1 MKRPLFWVTLLAA
14 ALSIGLAAC
23 SGDSDSTEGSSDE
36 DSHGVFPTGSP
47 AAEPEST
54 LAPEVTPTAALLAH
68 IIFINGQVIMMDTGQ
83 PIAQALAVLGEEIL
97 LVATEQAV
105 LALAGP
111 DTQMIDLA
119 GRALLPGFVDPHNH
133 IYNQISRGLR
143 QETIGATYGEAQ
155 QRLLAAGTTTV
166 ANGGVSPD
174 RLDDFLPIVNS
185 GELRVRTS
193 VYLVFNNACGELLP
207 EGLYLEHAPI
217 SDPAAM
223 FRIPGIKFF
232 TDGGSCGALALSVP
246 ASNPF
251 GDLWISAEELAAA
264 VIEVQSAGYQVAIH
278 ALGDRGLDTAL
289 DAIAIARAAGSS
301 GPPPRIEHNRVI
313 RTDQLPR
320 YAELGVV
327 PVVFGESAACDML
340 DGGPWAGL
348 FVDGSPSVG
357 LRPWFDPWR
366 ALLDATAGL
375 PVAWHS
381 DFPFFSLE
389 PLTHIWSLVTRQE
402 FSDDGSLCAAP
413 AWLAVGGVTVEEAL
427 RMMTLDA
434 AFALLMDEKIGSL
447 EAGKFA
453 DLVVLSQNPLTIDP
467 DALIETEVL
476 MTMVGG
482 RVEYCAAGSEELC
495 PSGGP

>member
-185 GELRVRTS
+185 CV
-193 VYLVFNNACGELLP
+193 C
-207 EGLYLEHAPI
+207 
-217 SDPAAM
+217 
-223 FRIPGIKFF
+223 
-232 TDGGSCGALALSVP
+232 VP
-246 ASNPF
+246 ASTWSSITPAASCCPRV
-251 GDLWISAEELAAA
+251 GIWSTRRSATRRRC
-264 VIEVQSAGYQVAIH
+264 SAFP
-278 ALGDRGLDTAL
+278 
-289 DAIAIARAAGSS
+289 GSS
-301 GPPPRIEHNRVI
+301 SLPTAGPAGRWRSASRQVI
-313 RTDQLPR
+313 RLAT
-320 YAELGVV
+320 
-327 PVVFGESAACDML
+327 C
-340 DGGPWAGL
+340 
-348 FVDGSPSVG
+348 GSRQRS
-357 LRPWFDPWR
+357 WR
-366 ALLDATAGL
+366 
-375 PVAWHS
+375 
-381 DFPFFSLE
+381 
-389 PLTHIWSLVTRQE
+389 RQ
-402 FSDDGSLCAAP
+402 
-413 AWLAVGGVTVEEAL
+413 
-427 RMMTLDA
+427 
-434 AFALLMDEKIGSL
+434 
-447 EAGKFA
+447 
-453 DLVVLSQNPLTIDP
+453 
-467 DALIETEVL
+467 
-476 MTMVGG
+476 
-482 RVEYCAAGSEELC
+482 
-495 PSGGP
+495 